1 VGNDQKRL
9 DLRQGEVMTER
20 DHTRPS
26 EDTVEEEEA
35 EARHG
40 HEPDRPPTPEEEEA
54 AEEQRSD
61 PSVAEHEKEMQ
72 ERGAHQKGEG
82 RLPD

>member
-1 VGNDQKRL
+1 
-9 DLRQGEVMTER
+9 MTER
-20 DHTRPS
+20 DHTRPTD
-26 EDTVEEEEA
+26 ETVDEEEA
-35 EARHG
+35 EARHE

-54 AEEQRSD
+54 ADKQGSG
-61 PSVAEHEKEMQ
+61 PSVAGHEKEMQ